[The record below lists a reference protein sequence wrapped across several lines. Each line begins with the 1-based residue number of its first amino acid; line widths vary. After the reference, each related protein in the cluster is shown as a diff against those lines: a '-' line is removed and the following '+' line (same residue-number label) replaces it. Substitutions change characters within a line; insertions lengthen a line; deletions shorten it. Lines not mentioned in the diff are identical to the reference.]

1 MDIHVA
7 IDAQTAAEDAAD
19 WVAAQVRNAVRRR
32 GAASLALSGGS
43 TPALMLAGLVQRD
56 VPWGQVT
63 VWQVDERVAPDG
75 DPARNAGLLDVLPLR
90 RAQVRLMP
98 VTARHLSSAVRR
110 YAAGLPERFDVVHL
124 GMGDDGHTAS
134 WPPGDP
140 VIDSPSAVAL
150 CGPYNG
156 FVRMTLTPPVVNA
169 ARHRLV
175 LAPGAAKAG
184 PMRRWLLEDRL
195 LPIQRVRRTATVVV
209 IDAAAAAQL
218 PAASPPT

>member
-43 TPALMLAGLVQRD
+43 TPALMLAGLVRRD

-124 GMGDDGHTAS
+124 GMGDDGF
-134 WPPGDP
+134 
-140 VIDSPSAVAL
+140 L
-150 CGPYNG
+150 GP
-156 FVRMTLTPPVVNA
+156 A
-169 ARHRLV
+169 ARGHAWGTLLRLAGVVLWDIVLSNFTVARLV